1 MTVREARRR
10 AFEARIG
17 RWLIIV
23 TYVSVALLASGVVL
37 MAVAG
42 ISPLDGGPPLDP
54 AAIIAGITSLD
65 PATFLWLG
73 LLAVIAT
80 PVTRVIAAAVGFART
95 GEWMLVLA
103 ALGILITIAA
113 SVASVVL
120 LPASGG

>member
-1 MTVREARRR
+1 MTIREARRR

-23 TYVSVALLASGVVL
+23 TYISVALLASGVVL

-42 ISPLDGGPPLDP
+42 ISPLDGGPAVDP

-80 PVTRVIAAAVGFART
+80 PVTRVIAAAMGFART

-103 ALGILITIAA
+103 ALGILATIAA
-113 SVASVVL
+113 SIASVVL
-120 LPASGG
+120 VPAAGG

>member
-1 MTVREARRR
+1 MTMRETRRR
-10 AFEARIG
+10 AFEGRIG

-37 MAVAG
+37 MAIAG
-42 ISPLDGGPPLDP
+42 ISPLEGGPPLDP
-54 AAIIAGITSLD
+54 TAIIEGITSLD

-80 PVTRVIAAAVGFART
+80 PVTRVIAAAIGFART

-103 ALGILITIAA
+103 ALGILATIAL

-120 LPASGG
+120 LPTAGG